1 MLIKL
6 QNEYQLRE
14 RGERQRYGGYKER
27 QCESGAGGRH
37 SMLTWAAST
46 PKAPK
51 TRWDGKRRSV

>member
-14 RGERQRYGGYKER
+14 RGRDRDKEDIKR
-27 QCESGAGGRH
+27 DSVSQEAGGRH

-46 PKAPK
+46 PNAPK
-51 TRWDGKRRSV
+51 PRWDEKMRL